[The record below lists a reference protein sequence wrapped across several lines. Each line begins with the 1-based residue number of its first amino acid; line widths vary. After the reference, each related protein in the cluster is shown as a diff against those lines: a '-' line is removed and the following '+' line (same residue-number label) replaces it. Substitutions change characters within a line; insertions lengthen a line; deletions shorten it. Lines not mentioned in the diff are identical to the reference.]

1 MYRNPLYNGN
11 YSDYNLLKN
20 QQDKSSITNKYSS
33 RKLKQGEATEKIK
46 FYEYLT
52 YQQPI
57 LDELIYVAERMRNEN
72 IQKQK
77 EDFNFI
83 QKLKQER
90 EIKLKEASNLQKD
103 NKEIKAE
110 LFGEVPVSKD
120 ETPTITT
127 EMEMEFPDDYNKVME
142 DLIKKQN
149 IQLLTPSQRKLESYS
164 RLQLEEMKRK
174 SEINK
179 FLNKSILSVL
189 EKEDGADISNLFKKE
204 KDVVLTDQEKNII
217 EAKAFEAEEEKAK
230 RGRAAGQPNEAT
242 IQKYDDWKSGKSK
255 DRPTLKQIIAVEAWK
270 EKVGV
275 PLVITDPSI
284 LTGVPVDTVV
294 PINIEKGNAGGGGGG
309 GGGKGKGKGKKKK

>member
-1 MYRNPLYNGN
+1 MYRNPLFNGN

-20 QQDKSSITNKYSS
+20 QQDKSSVTNKYSS
-33 RKLKQGEATEKIK
+33 RKLKQGEATDKIK

-90 EIKLKEASNLQKD
+90 EDKLKNLSNLQKD
-103 NKEIKAE
+103 NKEIKDE

-149 IQLLTPSQRKLESYS
+149 IQLLTPSQRKQEGYS
-164 RLQLEEMKRK
+164 RLQLEQMKRR
-174 SEINK
+174 SERNRIFQETIKPIEKQKN
-179 FLNKSILSVL
+179 
-189 EKEDGADISNLFKKE
+189 EKEISNLFKE
-204 KDVVLTDQEKNII
+204 EKNLEVRDQNENIL
-217 EAKAFEAEEEKAK
+217 EAVAYEADKAKA
-230 RGRAAGQPNEAT
+230 GRAVGQPNEAT
-242 IQKYDDWKSGKSK
+242 IQKYKDWKAGRSK
-255 DRPTLKQIIAVEAWK
+255 DRPKKKQIVAVEAWLK
-270 EKVGV
+270 KTEV
-275 PLVITDPSI
+275 PVVNQAI
-284 LTGVPVDTVV
+284 LTGIPTE
-294 PINIEKGNAGGGGGG
+294 NGGGG
-309 GGGKGKGKGKKKK
+309 GGGKGKGKKKK